1 MRLARVALVAKFSF
15 EQLLWSP
22 RTLAALLVAAAPAG
36 LASAYRVALSLGY
49 SEAPTAFETFSV
61 VTAAVGFQFV
71 APMLALFYASGVIL
85 DDLEAGTL
93 PYLATRP
100 LTRTELLS
108 GKMLGSLTLC
118 LVLFL
123 PSIVLA
129 YYVALSAEGLDAIG
143 ARFGSLVLDL
153 LAGVLGIAAY
163 HGLFAMLGTLVSRP
177 LLVGLFFVFGWQAG
191 ATFVPG
197 SARYLT
203 ITHYLYA
210 LVSQENLSAA
220 SRVFGQRPG
229 VGLALLALM
238 AIIAVTHG
246 VSLWRFGHREL

>member
-1 MRLARVALVAKFSF
+1 MRLARVGLVARFSF

-22 RTLAALLVAAAPAG
+22 RTLGALLVAAAPAG

-49 SEAPTAFETFSV
+49 SEGPSAFGAFSV

-85 DDLEAGTL
+85 DDVEAGTM

-108 GKMLGSLTLC
+108 GKMLGSLALC
-118 LVLFL
+118 LVMFL

-129 YYVALSAEGLDAIG
+129 YYVTLSSEGLDAIG

-163 HGLFAMLGTLVSRP
+163 HGLFAMLGTLISRP

-191 ATFVPG
+191 ASFVPG

-210 LVSQENLSAA
+210 LVPHETVSAA
-220 SRVFGQRPG
+220 SGLFGERPG
-229 VGLALLALM
+229 VGLALGALLV
-238 AIIAVTHG
+238 IIVLTHG
-246 VSLWRFGHREL
+246 ISLWRFGRKEL